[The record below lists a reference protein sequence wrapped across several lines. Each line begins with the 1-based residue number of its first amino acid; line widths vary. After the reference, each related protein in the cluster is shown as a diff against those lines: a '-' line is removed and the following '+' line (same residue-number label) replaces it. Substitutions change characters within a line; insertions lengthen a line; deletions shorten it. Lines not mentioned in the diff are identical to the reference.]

1 MTKATPKYTSSV
13 FRYRPQ
19 ATMAESHA
27 CHIGIA
33 INKQKNP
40 NFLHLITS
48 VYKPAFAF
56 LISFGYCIYN
66 YCVRKFALIEIKVNE
81 KLGCSCFIIL
91 NNHTHIPQKL
101 IEAIYSEWTLR
112 IQDKQVL

>member
-1 MTKATPKYTSSV
+1 MKFRKSIYTNQITMTKVTPKYTSSAH
-13 FRYRPQ
+13 RPQ
-19 ATMAESHA
+19 AAMAESQA

-40 NFLHLITS
+40 TFLHLITS

-66 YCVRKFALIEIKVNE
+66 WYVRKFALTEIKVNE
-81 KLGCSCFIIL
+81 KLGCSCFTIL
-91 NNHTHIPQKL
+91 NNHIHI
-101 IEAIYSEWTLR
+101 A
-112 IQDKQVL
+112 